1 MNTLLGIYIK
11 HNGKSSI
18 KWSSYLNEYDKI
30 FLELREK
37 PLKILEIG
45 VQNGG
50 SLEIWCEYF
59 NNAEVVVGCDI
70 NPDCSIL
77 TYDDRRIKL
86 VVGDANSDE
95 IEDKIRNISEKFDL
109 IVDDGSHKSSD
120 IVKTFSRYLPILA
133 DGGLFIVEDLHCSY
147 WKEFGGG
154 LYYPYS
160 SIAFFKKLIDV
171 INYSHWGVAKKIE
184 DLLSGFSNRL
194 STKFDESEFLKISKI
209 EFMNSICIVKKN
221 ENGSN
226 SIGNLVAAGNSEM
239 VASGHKKMQ
248 GSSALVIPQKDNTWS
263 ILKSA
268 PEESWE
274 GLNNIIFEQNNRIFC
289 LEKKL
294 VESDAKLKS
303 VCSSKSW
310 KLTKPLRV
318 VGSLFRKLKNFF
330 G

>member
-1 MNTLLGIYIK
+1 MNTLLSIYIK
-11 HNGKSSI
+11 HKGKSSI
-18 KWSSYLNEYDKI
+18 KWSSYLNEYDQI
-30 FLELREK
+30 FHKLRDK

-59 NNAEVVVGCDI
+59 NNAAVVVGCDI

-86 VVGDANSDE
+86 VIGDANTDE

-147 WKEFGGG
+147 WEGFGGG

-171 INYSHWGVAKKIE
+171 INYSHWGVEKKIE
-184 DLLSGFSNRL
+184 DLLSGFSNKL
-194 STKFDESEFLKISKI
+194 STKFDESEFLKISRI
-209 EFMNSICIVKKN
+209 EFTNSICIVKKKG
-221 ENGSN
+221 NGSN
-226 SIGNLVAAGNSEM
+226 SLGNLVAAGNREM
-239 VASGHKKMQ
+239 VVSGHKKMQ
-248 GSSALVIPQKDNTWS
+248 GNSAFVFPQEDNTWS

-274 GLNNIIFEQNNRIFC
+274 GLSNIVFEQNNRILS

-294 VESDAKLKS
+294 EESDTKLIS

-310 KLTKPLRV
+310 KLTEPLRL
-318 VGSLFRKLKNFF
+318 VGSLFRKLKIFF